1 MKTIEVCI
9 NSLNDSI
16 LPLFKKLK
24 ILPENVKVSAKVLS
38 KLWNKEAS
46 QVESIMKELRSK
58 SLIIEY
64 YDREHRNYM
73 YEIHDLIMEYLK
85 STADEVSKLHSD
97 FLNSY
102 NYNSVSPPLDIVDD
116 GYIAFYIG
124 YHIKHTNNFNDK
136 WSLFNK
142 LFLNLKFLGNKV
154 RLTGPAD
161 VMSDLQNYEP
171 YIVKHVSII
180 NIYLQTLRVKKDG
193 VNYKQDSLV
202 LR

>member
-9 NSLNDSI
+9 NSLNDSV

-24 ILPENVKVSAKVLS
+24 ILPDNVKVSAKVLS
-38 KLWNKEAS
+38 KLWNKEPT

-64 YDREHRNYM
+64 YDREQRNYM
-73 YEIHDLIMEYLK
+73 YEIHDLIMKYLK
-85 STADEVSKLHSD
+85 STGEDDSKKLHSD

-102 NYNSVSPPLDIVDD
+102 NYNSATPPLDFIDD
-116 GYIAFYIG
+116 GYIAYYIG
-124 YHIKHTNNFNDK
+124 YHIKHTDNYNDK

-161 VMSDLQNYEP
+161 VMSDLQNYEVN
-171 YIVKHVSII
+171 IVKHVSINVI
-180 NIYLQTLRVKKDG
+180 L
-193 VNYKQDSLV
+193 
-202 LR
+202 